1 VNSKEEFIIMTSNNT
16 KNQSFWRKCI
26 QTIKR
31 IVTPIQRNLQR
42 FSEKF
47 PNTAQNIQL
56 TFVYI
61 FAILDLFASILNYIL
76 SLGFLPETLR
86 PFLPVLQQ
94 ILMSPLLQIWASPEK
109 VFFFSYMVIE
119 FMVVKSVFKFSKLV
133 RYNILLIFSLLM
145 LQGLVIS
152 YWDLL
157 CHREITTDT
166 ARWAYEQTILYS
178 DKYLAYSL
186 FLTTFFLFFFGY
198 IYLYV
203 VSLTGKFATCPGAE
217 WITDSVCF
225 WLKIKTPTMRFGKRK
240 KDDKKK

>member
-1 VNSKEEFIIMTSNNT
+1 MTSNNT
-16 KNQSFWRKCI
+16 KNQSFWRSVVK
-26 QTIKR
+26 TIRR
-31 IVTPIQRNLQR
+31 ILTPIQQNLQI
-42 FSEKF
+42 FSEKY

-61 FAILDLFASILNYIL
+61 FAILDLFSSILNYLL
-76 SLGFLPETLR
+76 SLGFLPEILR
-86 PFLPVLQQ
+86 PFLPTIHE

-109 VFFFSYMVIE
+109 VFFFSYLVIE

-157 CHREITTDT
+157 CHREISSNM
-166 ARWAYEQTILYS
+166 AKWAYEQTIIYS

-186 FLTTFFLFFFGY
+186 FFTTFFLFFFGY
-198 IYLYV
+198 IYLYIV
-203 VSLTGKFATCPGAE
+203 ALTGKFATFPGME

>member
-1 VNSKEEFIIMTSNNT
+1 MTSNNT
-16 KNQSFWRKCI
+16 KNQSLWRKFI
-26 QTIKR
+26 KTIKR
-31 IVTPIQRNLQR
+31 VFTPIQRNVQK
-42 FSEKF
+42 FSERY

-61 FAILDLFASILNYIL
+61 FAILDLFSSILNYLL

-86 PFLPVLQQ
+86 PFLPIIQQ
-94 ILMSPLLQIWASPEK
+94 ILVSPILQIWASPEK
-109 VFFFSYMVIE
+109 VFFFSYLVIE

-157 CHREITTDT
+157 CHREISSNI
-166 ARWAYEQTILYS
+166 AKWAYEQTILYS
-178 DKYLAYSL
+178 DKYLAFSL
-186 FLTTFFLFFFGY
+186 FFTTFFLFLFGY
-198 IYLYV
+198 FYLYIV
-203 VSLTGKFATCPGAE
+203 ALTGKFATFPGME
-217 WITDSVCF
+217 WLTDSVCF

-240 KDDKKK
+240 KDDKDKRK

>member
-1 VNSKEEFIIMTSNNT
+1 MTSNNI
-16 KNQSFWRKCI
+16 KNKSVWRNFIKTVKFI
-26 QTIKR
+26 FTPMQQT
-31 IVTPIQRNLQR
+31 LQR
-42 FSEKF
+42 FSKKY

-56 TFVYI
+56 TFVYM
-61 FAILDLFASILNYIL
+61 FAILDLFSSILNYLL

-86 PFLPVLQQ
+86 PFLPVIQQ
-94 ILMSPLLQIWASPEK
+94 ILVSPILQIWASPEK
-109 VFFFSYMVIE
+109 VFFFSYLVIE

-157 CHREITTDT
+157 CHREVSTNM

-178 DKYLAYSL
+178 DKYLAFSL
-186 FLTTFFLFFFGY
+186 FFTTFFLFLFLYF
-198 IYLYV
+198 YLYIV
-203 VSLTGKFATCPGAE
+203 ALMGKFATFPALGLD

-240 KDDKKK
+240 KDDKKKG

>member
-1 VNSKEEFIIMTSNNT
+1 MTSNNT
-16 KNQSFWRKCI
+16 KNQSFWRSVVK
-26 QTIKR
+26 TIRR
-31 IVTPIQRNLQR
+31 ILTPIQQNLQI
-42 FSEKF
+42 FSEKY

-61 FAILDLFASILNYIL
+61 FAILDLFSSILNYLL
-76 SLGFLPETLR
+76 SLGFLPEILR
-86 PFLPVLQQ
+86 PFLPTIHE

-109 VFFFSYMVIE
+109 VFFFSYLVIE

-157 CHREITTDT
+157 CHREISSNM
-166 ARWAYEQTILYS
+166 AKWAYEQTIIYS

-186 FLTTFFLFFFGY
+186 FFTTFFLFFFGY
-198 IYLYV
+198 IYLYIV
-203 VSLTGKFATCPGAE
+203 ALTGKFSTFPGME

>member
-1 VNSKEEFIIMTSNNT
+1 MTSNNI
-16 KNQSFWRKCI
+16 KNKSVWRNFIKTVKFI
-26 QTIKR
+26 FTPMQQTLKY
-31 IVTPIQRNLQR
+31 
-42 FSEKF
+42 

-56 TFVYI
+56 TFVYM
-61 FAILDLFASILNYIL
+61 FAILDLFSSILNYLL

-86 PFLPVLQQ
+86 PFLPVIQQ
-94 ILMSPLLQIWASPEK
+94 ILVSPILQIWASPEK
-109 VFFFSYMVIE
+109 VFFFSYLVIE

-157 CHREITTDT
+157 CHREVSTNM

-178 DKYLAYSL
+178 DKYLAFSL
-186 FLTTFFLFFFGY
+186 FFTTFFLFLFLYF
-198 IYLYV
+198 YLYIV
-203 VSLTGKFATCPGAE
+203 ALMGKFATFPALGLD

-240 KDDKKK
+240 KDDKKKG

>member
-1 VNSKEEFIIMTSNNT
+1 MTSNNS
-16 KNQSFWRKCI
+16 KNQSVWRNFIK
-26 QTIKR
+26 TIK
-31 IVTPIQRNLQR
+31 IIFTPIQRTLQK

-61 FAILDLFASILNYIL
+61 FAILDLFSSILNYLL

-86 PFLPVLQQ
+86 PFLPTIQQ
-94 ILMSPLLQIWASPEK
+94 ILVSPILQIWASPEK
-109 VFFFSYMVIE
+109 VFFFSYLVIE
-119 FMVVKSVFKFSKLV
+119 FMVVKSVFNFSKLV

-157 CHREITTDT
+157 CHREISSNI
-166 ARWAYEQTILYS
+166 AKWAYEQTILYS
-178 DKYLAYSL
+178 DKYLAFSL
-186 FLTTFFLFFFGY
+186 FFTTFVLFFFGY
-198 IYLYV
+198 FYLYIV
-203 VSLTGKFATCPGAE
+203 ALTGKFATFTGFE

-240 KDDKKK
+240 KDDKRK